1 VIFGSYSICGEEPGS
16 RDIMEDV
23 IEKPIIQETRQEQAP
38 ARMVG
43 STGLDS
49 ITLSSGMDAGA
60 RSQARLL
67 QGRDG

>member
-1 VIFGSYSICGEEPGS
+1 
-16 RDIMEDV
+16 MEDV

-60 RSQARLL
+60 RSQAQLL